1 MRNVRLNKLDS
12 CLTYAIKRAGLDQ
25 DVDFKVALDIP
36 PSMYMPFKISEVYVG
51 QIVVWE
57 SKKSHYLWTTEIT
70 TLENGRPAL
79 IANSEYAALH
89 FGVVEHIVYGSFG
102 NIITISDCVRNGNA
116 HSFPTISLATIC
128 LTEEPLGKTEVRIP
142 TYYLDV

>member
-1 MRNVRLNKLDS
+1 MKDVRLTKLDS

-102 NIITISDCVRNGNA
+102 NIITISDCIRNGNA